1 MFSQESDGGKNVSL
15 AHIDELIEKTDY
27 NAALDEI
34 SRYIAEYPDDFDLA
48 QKRVNRILKNRRDYN
63 ELARHLLEV
72 LETGEDGEEKSLR
85 VLEIVAQ
92 LESLEKNPTDKN
104 IAFIRQAKVAAQFTV
119 YRSRYFAIM
128 TEGSDLVKNQ
138 QYVEGGR
145 RFQDGFVLYRQEFD
159 AEPYPAS
166 FKKPV
171 YAALSDISTA
181 YAAFAIAIRDC
192 DLASEAY
199 VQAVRAENLDAARK
213 AFPAL
218 QKAFASYA
226 NLRNRIA
233 SSGGLFKKQFESL
246 RESDPYLPDASFL
259 GFAWRFVL
267 GRATDPDSGVVGAM
281 DAYWNSRLES
291 LKNLMFETVLS
302 EMQKSVAVKKSD
314 YFKSAENYASCRS
327 FIPLV
332 KGFSSLAGDLQGFYD
347 LLKDPDASPAFPAH
361 SYSTSMAY
369 SRSFCDAL
377 SASYT
382 AMQDMYAAKGLRDA
396 DTKNQA
402 GRDSPEAYW
411 ESVFKAVVRY
421 EGIYTESKE
430 HEALLL
436 SEIAREKDAGR
447 AEKESGTGRTSAG
460 LQLYDLPLDF
470 SSVNQSF
477 LGMNQAL
484 ADEAKK
490 GAGLL
495 WSNLALGYAEGAI
508 RRLEDYSD
516 RHAKYI
522 ALCDGGQEGETGKK
536 YPSRVITL
544 SQTLSSEI
552 EKSCSLLSGWRA
564 NLQGGE
570 AYRSSQP
577 SYAKGC
583 GEVDRVISELEKLL
597 IEGTALIAR
606 AQLQVQ
612 NAERA
617 ANEAKLRYN
626 EALAALK
633 KGDFERAR
641 DLLQRSRSKYNESLS
656 LQEDE
661 NLRASSDS
669 QLVALGSDIAEKEN
683 EIVVRDV
690 RALKKQARDAYYAGN
705 FEEAD
710 NRLVQAK
717 NRWAMTNVEEDKEI
731 SNLQALVTTALS
743 MKTGRIIPPT
753 APLYPEM
760 SQILSIANQYYSEGA
775 ALMKEGKKSE
785 AKNTLGT
792 AKEKL
797 RSLLLVYPFNQE
809 ASLLNLRIDQLI
821 DGKEFNAAFAQ
832 KLAAAKKDY
841 KDVKS
846 RQRAYADLL
855 DLHEINP
862 QYPGLKQLIYDV
874 EIEIGIRPKPVDRS
888 GLVKSKNLTEQ
899 AQKIY
904 GSAGRNEAKLRSA
917 LSLVDE
923 AISLNPDNDDAILL
937 KDRIQIAV
945 GGKATV
951 VLSSADE
958 AQYQQAIQAFQ
969 RGNVVGALAL
979 VDGLLQ
985 KSTNRRSAKILDL
998 QKRLKEM
1005 L

>member
-1 MFSQESDGGKNVSL
+1 MSL

-34 SRYIAEYPDDFDLA
+34 AQYMTQNPQQFDLA
-48 QKRVNRILKNRRDYN
+48 QKRVSKILKNRRDYN
-63 ELARHLLEV
+63 KLAQHLLEV
-72 LETGEDGEEKSLR
+72 LDTGEDGEEKSLR

-138 QYVEGGR
+138 QYLEAGR
-145 RFQDGFVLYRQEFD
+145 RFQDGFLLYRPEFD
-159 AEPYPAS
+159 AEPYDAA

-171 YAALSDISTA
+171 YAALSDISTT
-181 YAAFAIAIRDC
+181 YAALPLAMGDC
-192 DLASEAY
+192 ESAYEAF
-199 VQAVRAENLDAARK
+199 VQAVSAENLPAAQK
-213 AFPAL
+213 TFPAL

-226 NLRNRIA
+226 KLRNRIA
-233 SSGGLFKKQFESL
+233 SSGAVFKKQFDAL
-246 RESDPYLPDASFL
+246 REHDPYLPDASFL
-259 GFAWRFVL
+259 GFAWRFAL
-267 GRATDPDSGVVGAM
+267 GRATDPDSGITGAL
-281 DAYWNSRLES
+281 DAYWNNRVEGLKRLMYDT
-291 LKNLMFETVLS
+291 LLS
-302 EMQKSVAVKKSD
+302 ELQKAVAVKKDD
-314 YFKSAENYASCRS
+314 YFKPSESYSS
-327 FIPLV
+327 QMSMLPLA
-332 KGFSSLAGDLQGFYD
+332 KGFSSLAGDVQDFYG
-347 LLKDPDASPAFPAH
+347 LLKNPDGSEPEKKLAYGASMTF
-361 SYSTSMAY
+361 
-369 SRSFCDAL
+369 SRAFCDAL
-377 SASYT
+377 SASYA
-382 AMQDMYAAKGLRDA
+382 AMHDIFSAKGLRETDVEHMPIGSA
-396 DTKNQA
+396 RASYAERLLQA
-402 GRDSPEAYW
+402 VTR
-411 ESVFKAVVRY
+411 
-421 EGIYTESKE
+421 
-430 HEALLL
+430 HEA
-436 SEIAREKDAGR
+436 IYAQEKVTGNVLRKEVAHE
-447 AEKESGTGRTSAG
+447 AEGSTAKRTQEERNSAG
-460 LQLYDLPLDF
+460 VQVYDLPLDF
-470 SSVNQSF
+470 SSVI
-477 LGMNQAL
+477 LPYAGMQ
-484 ADEAKK
+484 EAVAEEARL

-495 WSNLALGYAEGAI
+495 WSNLALCYADSADKQLDEF
-508 RRLEDYSD
+508 SS
-516 RHAKYI
+516 RHEKCLV
-522 ALCDGGQEGETGKK
+522 LCDGRQDEESAKK
-536 YPSRVITL
+536 YPSRAISLTQEL
-544 SQTLSSEI
+544 AADI
-552 EKSCSLLSGWRA
+552 EKSSLLLTEWRA
-564 NLQGGE
+564 NLNGGE
-570 AYRSSQP
+570 SYRSSQKG
-577 SYAKGC
+577 YAKGAD
-583 GEVDRVISELEKLL
+583 EVDRVISELEKLL
-597 IEGTALIAR
+597 ADGRSLVTR
-606 AQLQVQ
+606 AQIQVQ

-617 ANEAKLRYN
+617 SNEAKLRYN

-633 KGDFERAR
+633 KSDFERAR
-641 DLLQRSRSKYNESLS
+641 DLLQRARSKYNESLS

-661 NLRASSDS
+661 NLRSSSDS
-669 QLVALGSDIAEKEN
+669 LLVALGADIAAKEN

-717 NRWAMTNVEEDKEI
+717 NRWAMTNVEEDREI

-760 SQILSIANQYYSEGA
+760 SQILSISNQYYNEGS
-775 ALMKEGKKSE
+775 ALMKQGKKNE
-785 AKNTLGT
+785 AKKVLNK

-821 DGKEFNAAFAQ
+821 DEKEFNASFAQ

-841 KDVKS
+841 KDAKS

-855 DLHEINP
+855 DLYEINP

-888 GLVKSKNLTEQ
+888 GLVKSRNLTEQ

-904 GSAGRNEAKLRSA
+904 GTAGRNEAKLRSA
-917 LSLVDE
+917 LTLVDE
-923 AISLNPDNDDAILL
+923 AISLNPNNDDAILL

-969 RGNVVGALAL
+969 RGNLVGALAL

-985 KSTNRRSAKILDL
+985 KSSNRRSAKILDL